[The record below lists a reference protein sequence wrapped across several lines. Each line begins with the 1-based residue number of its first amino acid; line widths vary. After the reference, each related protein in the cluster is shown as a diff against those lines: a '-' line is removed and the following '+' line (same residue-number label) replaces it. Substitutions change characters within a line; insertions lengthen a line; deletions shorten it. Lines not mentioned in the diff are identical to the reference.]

1 MVLVPH
7 LPFTRLKSDAS
18 RQPSSGQFHVFLS
31 VLPMPKFSVHFSI
44 LTLVFMSAPMVSS
57 SHSTTFSSMVE
68 TAIVVVVATVLVVS
82 IAVLVVAVESATV
95 ESDTD
100 DAVSDVVLHASS
112 PIEQMTTNKARF
124 IGSVA

>member
-1 MVLVPH
+1 
-7 LPFTRLKSDAS
+7 
-18 RQPSSGQFHVFLS
+18 
-31 VLPMPKFSVHFSI
+31 
-44 LTLVFMSAPMVSS
+44 
-57 SHSTTFSSMVE
+57 MVE

-82 IAVLVVAVESATV
+82 TAVLVVAVESATV